1 MTAIMQ
7 LRILGPLEIHDE
19 ARGRRLVVSGQKRPA
34 LLATLVVR
42 AGRIVS
48 MDRLIQ
54 EIWGDDQPSNAAN
67 ALQAHIKRLRRLIES
82 ACGEPDR
89 IVTQAPGYSLR
100 LRAGETDV
108 EMFNQKVARARSIAT
123 SHPDLAIPLLREAL
137 GLWRGPAIDG
147 GVIGDICAAEAA
159 VLEENRL
166 SAVETLY
173 DASLR
178 ANRHGEIIGELEE
191 TSAAHPLRERL
202 YHQLMVALYRC
213 DRQSDAI
220 GVYDR
225 ARRRLLEHL
234 GVEPGPALR
243 ATFHAVLT
251 HSPRLLVVAGGVTD
265 QNGVD
270 SPNGP
275 DSMYWT
281 VDESATALG
290 EELAGLQRKL
300 DTLAK
305 RQAALL
311 RVVNASSPNA
321 V

>member
-1 MTAIMQ
+1 MAAMQ
-7 LRILGPLEIHDE
+7 LRILGPVEIHDE
-19 ARGRRLVVSGQKRPA
+19 GRGRRLVVSGQKRPA
-34 LLATLVVR
+34 LLATLAVR

-54 EIWGDDQPSNAAN
+54 EIWGDDPPSNATN
-67 ALQAHIKRLRRLIES
+67 ALQAHIKRLRRLIAS

-89 IVTQAPGYSLR
+89 IVTQAPGYSLT

-108 EMFNQKVARARSIAT
+108 EMFNQKVAEARSIAA
-123 SHPDLAIPLLREAL
+123 SHPDLAIPLLRDAL

-147 GVIGDICAAEAA
+147 CVIGDICAAEAA
-159 VLEENRL
+159 VLEESRL

-173 DASLR
+173 EVSLR
-178 ANRHGEIIGELEE
+178 ANRHGDIIGELEE

-225 ARRRLLEHL
+225 ARRRLLADL

-243 ATFHAVLT
+243 ATFQAILA
-251 HSPRLLVVAGGVTD
+251 HSPRLLADVDGVSD
-265 QNGVD
+265 QDGVD
-270 SPNGP
+270 RAGEN
-275 DSMYWT
+275 
-281 VDESATALG
+281 AAALG
-290 EELAGLQRKL
+290 EELAALQRKL
-300 DTLAK
+300 DTLAR

-311 RVVNASSPNA
+311 QVVNAASSPNE